1 MNIYSDIFF
10 WLGGVLTETIPELTR
25 AALFPEAGGY
35 EAVKMQQQ
43 IRDLI
48 EDLSL
53 GKITS
58 MQYCEQAIARCE
70 SSMTVSGLNRL
81 IIDTA
86 SLQQSVADM
95 VVEIPEASERWLIVD
110 FPVDWFSEL
119 ANRLK
124 IYSLFPENRAIFTAE
139 LKIKRMVP
147 DIFYHL
153 PPKAGRAMD
162 DCIVID
168 PVSARAVEAMK
179 HGLATIIYVYPER
192 LKHELAMQGIWQTD
206 AEVLHPTSSER
217 VKIE

>member
-10 WLGGVLTETIPELTR
+10 WLGGVLTDTIPELTR
-25 AALFPEAGGY
+25 AALFPEAGGH

-58 MQYCEQAIARCE
+58 KEYCEQAIARCE
-70 SSMTVSGLNRL
+70 SSMTVSSLNRL

-95 VVEIPEASERWLIVD
+95 VVEILEASERWLIVD

-153 PPKAGRAMD
+153 SPKAGRAMD

-192 LKHELAMQGIWQTD
+192 LKHELAMQGLWQTD

>member
-35 EAVKMQQQ
+35 VAVKMQQQ

-58 MQYCEQAIARCE
+58 MEYCEQAIARCE

-86 SLQQSVADM
+86 SLQQPVVDM
-95 VVEIPEASERWLIVD
+95 VVEIPDAYERWLIVD

-119 ANRLK
+119 AKRLK
-124 IYSLFPENRAIFTAE
+124 IFSIFLENRVIFTEA
-139 LKIKRMVP
+139 LKIQRMVP
-147 DIFYHL
+147 EVFYHL
-153 PPKAGRAMD
+153 PSRAGRSQD